1 MAAGKTHETINV
13 IIAVMLSI
21 YLYFRNYDILL
32 IGYLDAGII
41 YFTFI
46 ENPDLDI
53 LKSRVTQLWGQAGII
68 WKPFVSSGHR
78 EILHSFFWGPFIL
91 IGFAD
96 ICFSA
101 IYMIYTKHVDL
112 VLIMP
117 KEAVA
122 GGVIAIWS
130 HIITDKL

>member
-1 MAAGKTHETINV
+1 MAAGKTHEITNV
-13 IIAVMLSI
+13 CLAILLSI
-21 YLYFRNYDILL
+21 YLFYKSYNIISIEL
-32 IGYLDAGII
+32 ISAGIL
-41 YFTFI
+41 YFTFL
-46 ENPDLDI
+46 ENPDLDSPT
-53 LKSRVTQLWGQAGII
+53 SRVTQLWGPLGMI

-78 EILHSFFWGPFIL
+78 EILHSFLWSPMIL